1 MTENTKKDSPRI
13 DPKIEAIKEIIF
25 GENIKEY
32 EDEFKKITELIRNH
46 KKELEKKLEEFRA
59 EAIAKINDSNKD
71 FSDRLEEISKNTEEG
86 LKELDNAKISR
97 NSLGELLLQMAKSI
111 QD

>member
-1 MTENTKKDSPRI
+1 MTENTKKNSPRI

-32 EDEFKKITELIRNH
+32 EDEFKKITELIKDH
-46 KKELEKKLEEFRA
+46 KEELEKKLEAFRE
-59 EAIAKINDSNKD
+59 EATTLINDSNKD
-71 FSDRLEEISKNTEEG
+71 FSVRLEEISKNTEQR
-86 LKELDNAKISR
+86 LKELDNAKVSR
-97 NSLGELLLQMAKSI
+97 QSLGKLFQHMADNI